1 MINTIIFDIG
11 NVLVRYDWRGYLRR
25 LGFSDEMCKKIG
37 EAVFENP
44 LWKEFDRGVLGDKNV
59 EQKCRALMAEYPDE
73 MDKVFSNLEDLV
85 MECGYAAGWIQSLKA
100 KGYKVYVL
108 SNYGRTLFGYARQ
121 NFRFLHYIDGGV
133 ISYEVQYIKPEIQIY
148 ERLIQKYGI
157 RPQEAVFLDDTEENL
172 PPARKLGMRTI
183 HVTSHQAAVEGL
195 KKLGIE
201 S

>member
-11 NVLVRYDWRGYLRR
+11 NVLVRYDCVDICVAWAFLMKCVKKSVKQYLKILCGRNLTVC
-25 LGFSDEMCKKIG
+25 LG
-37 EAVFENP
+37 
-44 LWKEFDRGVLGDKNV
+44 R
-59 EQKCRALMAEYPDE
+59 QKCGTKMSCTMAEYPDE

>member
-11 NVLVRYDWRGYLRR
+11 NVLVRYDWKGYLRR
-25 LGFSDEMCKKIG
+25 LGFSDDICEKIG

-44 LWKEFDRGVLGDKNV
+44 LWQEFDRGVLGDKNV
-59 EQKCRALMAEYPDE
+59 EQRCRALLPQYAAE
-73 MDKVFSNLEDLV
+73 MDKVFGHMEDLV
-85 MECGYAAGWIQSLKA
+85 QECTYAAPWILSLKE

-108 SNYGRTLFGYARQ
+108 SNYGRTLFGYART
-121 NFRFLHYIDGGV
+121 NFRFLHYIDGGI
-133 ISYEVQYIKPEIQIY
+133 ISYEVQYIKPEPEIY

-157 RPQEAVFLDDTEENL
+157 RPQEAVFLDDTAENL
-172 PPARKLGMRTI
+172 IPARKLGMRTI

-195 KKLGIE
+195 QKLGIE